1 MALLAPEMMEK
12 LHLLGAVYERHTQ
25 TPIRKEALGW
35 LGFWPRTLGRG
46 LILPAGGSAPR
57 PQCLGRRLGKPLN
70 LLLGPSCDPP
80 TGCIRVPVQ
89 PPVPV
94 WLACGQWAPPFGV
107 AFSPASGHL
116 FAHRL
121 SLRTE
126 DLGVQAA
133 SRASL
138 VLEEGE

>member
-1 MALLAPEMMEK
+1 M
-12 LHLLGAVYERHTQ
+12 
-25 TPIRKEALGW
+25 
-35 LGFWPRTLGRG
+35 
-46 LILPAGGSAPR
+46 
-57 PQCLGRRLGKPLN
+57 
-70 LLLGPSCDPP
+70 
-80 TGCIRVPVQ
+80 GCIRIPVQ

-94 WLACGQWAPPFGV
+94 ALRAGSGHPVRV

-133 SRASL
+133 SRASR
-138 VLEEGE
+138 